1 MTLGIFIFGVFVTAI
16 VASACWL
23 IAAGIRDEQ
32 RDRKQLESEQAGA
45 IGAARGRRVATRADG
60 RTVEAE

>member
-1 MTLGIFIFGVFVTAI
+1 MTAGIFVFGLFVTAI

-45 IGAARGRRVATRADG
+45 MGAAKGRRVATRADG